1 MPSSWHMQR
10 LQEYEHIGLF
20 SRDEPDDTESEDSEE
35 DEITEKGRL
44 SWHGRCYNKLNLES
58 TADSHQCF

>member
-44 SWHGRCYNKLNLES
+44 S
-58 TADSHQCF
+58 